1 VAGGAAL
8 AAVASLAALPA
19 CSLRGQDAGMRAGE
33 AETVIYAAAR
43 VRTMDPGRPVVEAVA
58 VRDGRIAAVG
68 SRAELVAAAGAG
80 ARVVDLGAATVVP
93 GLADA
98 HAHLLGLGNKL
109 LMLNLDT
116 AGNEEAAVSLVVG
129 AAASSRRGD
138 WIVGRGWDQTG
149 WEAGAFPTR
158 AMLDRAF
165 PDTPVFLTRVDGH
178 AAWVNGEALRR
189 AGITRQTPDPAG
201 GRILRDASGE
211 PTGIL
216 VDNAMDAV
224 EAKLPPLTDEQIQA
238 RLQAAL
244 RRCAQVGLT
253 QVHDA
258 GMDLRT
264 FTLLQQWDL
273 AGVLPLR
280 IYAMADGRG
289 PDGDAFLERGT
300 FKGRMLEM
308 KGVKFWMDG
317 ALGSRGAA
325 LHRPYSDEPSQSGL
339 VLWEP
344 EALEARVRAFMERGF
359 QVNVH
364 AIGDRANTL
373 TIDLLVRLAGEVAE
387 DPGRHRVEHAQ
398 VLRLEDIPRLAKGG
412 LIASMQP
419 THATSDM
426 AWAEARLGPDRVK
439 GAYAWRSLL
448 AAGARLAFGSDF
460 PVEEPDP
467 LHGLYAARTRQDD
480 LGKPEGGWLP
490 EQRLGGEEALAGFT
504 VGAAYASFAEEQ
516 RGMLKVGMDADLT
529 ALSEDPV
536 TGEPAAV
543 RGAKVLMTVV
553 GGREVYRAE

>member
-1 VAGGAAL
+1 
-8 AAVASLAALPA
+8 
-19 CSLRGQDAGMRAGE
+19 
-33 AETVIYAAAR
+33 
-43 VRTMDPGRPVVEAVA
+43 
-58 VRDGRIAAVG
+58 
-68 SRAELVAAAGAG
+68 
-80 ARVVDLGAATVVP
+80 
-93 GLADA
+93 
-98 HAHLLGLGNKL
+98 
-109 LMLNLDT
+109 
-116 AGNEEAAVSLVVG
+116 
-129 AAASSRRGD
+129 
-138 WIVGRGWDQTG
+138 
-149 WEAGAFPTR
+149 
-158 AMLDRAF
+158 
-165 PDTPVFLTRVDGH
+165 
-178 AAWVNGEALRR
+178 
-189 AGITRQTPDPAG
+189 
-201 GRILRDASGE
+201 
-211 PTGIL
+211 
-216 VDNAMDAV
+216 
-224 EAKLPPLTDEQIQA
+224 
-238 RLQAAL
+238 
-244 RRCAQVGLT
+244 
-253 QVHDA
+253 
-258 GMDLRT
+258 
-264 FTLLQQWDL
+264 
-273 AGVLPLR
+273 
-280 IYAMADGRG
+280 
-289 PDGDAFLERGT
+289 
-300 FKGRMLEM
+300 MLEM

>member
-1 VAGGAAL
+1 MAAG
-8 AAVASLAALPA
+8 VVLAALPG
-19 CSLRGQDAGMRAGE
+19 CPNRGQDASVRVGDPV
-33 AETVIYAAAR
+33 ETVIYLAAR
-43 VRTMDPGRPVVEAVA
+43 VRTMDPAQPVAEAVA
-58 VRDGRIAAVG
+58 VRSGKIAGVG
-68 SRAELVAAAGAG
+68 SRAELVAAAGAA
-80 ARVVDLGAATVVP
+80 ARVVDLRGATVVP

-98 HAHLLGLGNKL
+98 HAHLLGLGNRL
-109 LMLNLDT
+109 LVVSLSS
-116 AGNEEAAVSLVVG
+116 AGSEEAAV
-129 AAASSRRGD
+129 AAVKAAPAATRRGD
-138 WIVGRGWDQTG
+138 WIIGRGWDQND
-149 WEAGAFPTR
+149 WPSKQFPTR
-158 AMLDRAF
+158 ASLDAAF
-165 PDTPVFLTRVDGH
+165 PDLPVFLTRVDGH

-189 AGITRQTPDPAG
+189 AGIDRSTPDPVG
-201 GRILRDASGE
+201 GRILRGAGGE
-211 PTGIL
+211 PSGVL

-224 EAKLPPLTDEQIQA
+224 EAKIPVLTDEQLQA
-238 RLQAAL
+238 RLVAAF
-244 RRCAQVGLT
+244 RRCAEVGLT

-273 AGVLPLR
+273 AGRLPMR
-280 IYAMADGRG
+280 VYAMADGRG
-289 PDGDAFLERGT
+289 PDGDAYLERGT
-300 FKGRMLEM
+300 FRGRMLVM

-325 LHRPYSDEPSQSGL
+325 LHQPYSDEPSQSGL

-364 AIGDRANTL
+364 AIGDRANSL
-373 TIDLLVRLAGEVAE
+373 TIDLLVRLAGAVAE

-398 VLRLEDIPRLAKGG
+398 VLRLEDIARLAKGG

-426 AWAEARLGPDRVK
+426 PWAEARVGRERVK

-448 AAGARLAFGSDF
+448 AAGAPLAFGSDF

-467 LHGLYAARTRQDD
+467 LHGLYAARTRQDEH
-480 LGKPEGGWLP
+480 GKPEGGWLP

-504 VGAAYASFAEEQ
+504 TGAAYASFAENE
-516 RGMLKVGMDADLT
+516 RGSLKVGTDADLT

-536 TGEPAAV
+536 AADPRAV
-543 RGAKVLMTVV
+543 RNAKVVMTVV
-553 GGREVYRAE
+553 GGREMYRAE